1 MTKHPIILA
10 SASPRRKQLMQQA
23 ELIFEIKTCDTD
35 ESFPV
40 EMDLYEVPIFIA
52 NNKAKAVKSK
62 CDNNCIVIAADTVV
76 ICEHTIIGKPTSAE
90 NAIVILQQLS
100 GKTHHVVT
108 GVSIMQGNN
117 TINFSD
123 TTEVEFNTISLA
135 DITHYVNNY
144 KPYDKA
150 GAYAIQEW
158 IGIIGIKKINGCF
171 YNVMGLP
178 VSKLINAIQKLDN

>member
-1 MTKHPIILA
+1 MTHHPIILA

-23 ELIFEIKTCDTD
+23 ELIFEVKTCDTD
-35 ESFPV
+35 ESFPAD
-40 EMDLYEVPIFIA
+40 MPLYEVPIYIA
-52 NNKAKAVKSK
+52 NNKAQAVKNICTDDS
-62 CDNNCIVIAADTVV
+62 IIIAADTVV
-76 ICEHTIIGKPTSAE
+76 ICQNTIINKPISAE
-90 NAIVILQQLS
+90 NAIEILQQLS

-108 GVSIMQGNN
+108 GVSIMCGTK

-123 TTEVEFNTISLA
+123 TTEVIFNTISLA
-135 DITHYVNNY
+135 DITHYVQQY

-158 IGIIGIKKINGCF
+158 IGVIGINKINGCF

-178 VSKLINAIQKLDN
+178 VSKVIAALKELEN